1 MASHQEEEV
10 LGKAYDGR
18 LMRRLLTYLR
28 PYKWHVV
35 VALAAITLKSVAD
48 VLGPFLTKI
57 AIDKYLAKSANAH
70 SWIGDR
76 LSDTALTGIAQIGG
90 LYIGLLLGTFALE
103 FLQTYLM
110 QWTGQKVMF
119 DLRKQIFRHLQF
131 MHVGFFDKNPVG
143 RLVTRVTTDVDALN
157 EMFTAGVV
165 SIFEDV
171 FVLFFILAIMLD
183 MNWKLALITFAVLPF
198 IVYATKI
205 FRDKVRDS
213 YRRIR
218 TAIARINSFLQE
230 AVSGMLVLQLF
241 NREKRAFRQ
250 FSDINAS
257 HMEAFKDAIMAYAV
271 YYPVVEV
278 LSSIAVAGIIWFGGN
293 GIIRHLSAVSADLG
307 FSKTTLLTVHP
318 VQSVVTL
325 GVLVAFMQY
334 AQRFFRPIMDLSEK
348 YNILQS
354 AMAAGERVFK
364 LLDTKVEITSPAVTK
379 KPQGPGRIEFDHVW
393 FAYNSRGNGAT
404 ERVGTGFSPVQPG
417 TNHVGT
423 DALVR
428 PAEPSSAAMAA
439 GSSKNDGETPDW
451 VLRDVTYALDP
462 GETVAVVGH
471 TGAGK
476 TTLISLLMRFYDVQ
490 QGAIRIDG
498 IDIKD
503 MDLLD
508 LRGRFGVVLQDPF
521 LFSGTVE
528 GNIRLGTARIQDED
542 VEQAAEDVNLADFI
556 RTLPGGFK
564 EEVRERGSTLST
576 GQKQLISFARALAH
590 DPKILILDEATSSVD
605 TETEFRV
612 RDALNRMVEGRT
624 SLIIAHRLS
633 TIQRADKIIVMHKG
647 QVREMGSHQQLLAQR
662 GIYYKLYQLQ
672 YKDQEIPSALSGAP
686 QSTVSADD

>member
-1 MASHQEEEV
+1 MASNQDEEV

-28 PYKWHVV
+28 PYKLHVAIAL
-35 VALAAITLKSVAD
+35 VAIILKSILD

-57 AIDKYLAKSANAH
+57 AIDKYLTKSPSSHAASH

-76 LSDTALTGIAQIGG
+76 LSSAPLTGIAEIGG
-90 LYIGLLLGTFALE
+90 LYIGILISTFILE
-103 FLQTYLM
+103 FIQTYLM

-119 DLRKQIFRHLQF
+119 DLRSQIFRHLQF

-171 FVLFFILAIMLD
+171 FVLAGIIVIMMNL
-183 MNWKLALITFAVLPF
+183 NWKLALITFAVLPL
-198 IVYATKI
+198 IVYATRV

-241 NREKRAFRQ
+241 NREKRAYNK
-250 FSDINAS
+250 FSAINAS
-257 HMEAFKDAIMAYAV
+257 HMEAFKDSILAYSI
-271 YYPVVEV
+271 YYPVVEI
-278 LSSIAVAGIIWFGGN
+278 LSAIAVASIIWFGGN
-293 GIIRHLSAVSADLG
+293 GILQHAVVSSVNVG
-307 FSKTTLLTVHP
+307 FSRKTLLTFHVMQN
-318 VQSVVTL
+318 VMTI

-334 AQRFFRPIMDLSEK
+334 AQRFFRPIQDLSEK
-348 YNILQS
+348 FNILQS

-364 LLDTKVEITSPAVTK
+364 LLDTKVEVTSPAITK
-379 KPQGPGRIEFDHVW
+379 QPQGPGRIEFDHVW
-393 FAYNSRGNGAT
+393 FAYNAGDGAT
-404 ERVGTGFSPVQPG
+404 GAPQTTE
-417 TNHVGT
+417 
-423 DALVR
+423 
-428 PAEPSSAAMAA
+428 
-439 GSSKNDGETPDW
+439 PDW
-451 VLRDVTYALDP
+451 VLRDVNFAIEP
-462 GETVAVVGH
+462 GETIAVVGH

-490 QGAIRIDG
+490 RGAIRIDG
-498 IDIKD
+498 VDIKE
-503 MDLLD
+503 MNLD
-508 LRGRFGVVLQDPF
+508 QLRNRFGVVLQDPF
-521 LFSGTVE
+521 LFSGTVA
-528 GNIRLGTARIQDED
+528 GNIRLGTARIQDSD

-590 DPKILILDEATSSVD
+590 NPKILILDEATSSVD

-624 SLIIAHRLS
+624 ALIIAHRLS

-672 YKDQEIPSALSGAP
+672 YKDQEVSVERAPSPANLQQP
-686 QSTVSADD
+686 TVSADD